1 MKEKSGE
8 HPFGDSGQLVL
19 SVLFLL
25 IWVVDSFFLRISTF
39 LSDDISLLIRLVILS
54 LALIAAVY
62 LIRSGHVVVSHGQ
75 RPSGVVSTGAFQY
88 VRHPLYLGSIMF
100 YLGLAVSTASLFSLV
115 LVVLIFIFYN
125 FIASYEEKLLEGR
138 FHEEYRNYK
147 KRTGKWVP
155 LIGRVNKKILSK

>member
-1 MKEKSGE
+1 MKEKNGE

-19 SVLFLL
+19 FVLFLIVWAL
-25 IWVVDSFFLRISTF
+25 DSFFLRISTF

-62 LIRSGHVVVSHGQ
+62 LIRSGHDVVNHGQ
-75 RPSGVVSTGAFQY
+75 RPAGVVSTGAYQY

-125 FIASYEEKLLEGR
+125 FIASYEEKLLEDR
-138 FHEEYRNYK
+138 FHEEYRNYR

-155 LIGRVNKKILSK
+155 LIG